1 MAGLC
6 RAAQAPGSC
15 EQQLSWGRSWCCR
28 LLRQRCGGAA
38 SCRREVS
45 CGAGPRCALRTSGGR
60 DLVGAFEV
68 RLLVEQGC
76 VHSVWRWIEGLPRE
90 SAAVKPL
97 GLGKW
102 DSLGLFPALVLM
114 GCVRG

>member
-1 MAGLC
+1 MGQDPGVLRGLQVAGM
-6 RAAQAPGSC
+6 
-15 EQQLSWGRSWCCR
+15 W
-28 LLRQRCGGAA
+28 
-38 SCRREVS
+38 
-45 CGAGPRCALRTSGGR
+45 
-60 DLVGAFEV
+60 VGAVEV

-76 VHSVWRWIEGLPRE
+76 IHSVWRWIEGLPRE

-102 DSLGLFPALVLM
+102 DSLGLFPALMLM